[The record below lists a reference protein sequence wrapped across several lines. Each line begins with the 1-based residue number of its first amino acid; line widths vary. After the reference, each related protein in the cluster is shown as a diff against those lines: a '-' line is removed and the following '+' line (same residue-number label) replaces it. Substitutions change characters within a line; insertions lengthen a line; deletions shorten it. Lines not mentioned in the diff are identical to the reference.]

1 MEKEIQEQIEFLKQQ
16 LEQGKHR
23 ARLLE
28 EIEVKLIEMKV
39 IAEEILRD
47 ELSSFEK
54 EAMNERFHLLQVE
67 VVELQ
72 KKLAPQM
79 VH

>member
-1 MEKEIQEQIEFLKQQ
+1 MEKEIQEQIDFLKQQ
-16 LEQGKHR
+16 LEQGKQR

-28 EIEVKLIEMKV
+28 EIEEKLIEMRV
-39 IAEEILRD
+39 IAEEILQS

-54 EAMNERFHLLQVE
+54 EAMNERFQLLQVE

-72 KKLAPQM
+72 KHLTPQM